1 MTSFPGAMESRD
13 KGGQG
18 VILWEDQDPNAA
30 RELPGT
36 LNPVSRV

>member
-18 VILWEDQDPNAA
+18 ILWEDQDPNAA